1 MGFAHGY
8 LLLKVPATL
17 PPTAFPPHC
26 YLGPSRHG
34 GKGSD
39 DNDGQSAQ
47 EKVVNFHAATSS
59 YVLHTRRAFP
69 AFIIF
74 DISSDYNG

>member
-17 PPTAFPPHC
+17 SPAAFPPHGF
-26 YLGPSRHG
+26 LGTGRHG

-39 DNDGQSAQ
+39 DDDSHSAT
-47 EKVVNFHAATSS
+47 EKGVNFHAITSS
-59 YVLHTRRAFP
+59 YVLHTR
-69 AFIIF
+69 
-74 DISSDYNG
+74 